1 MYVLIANCPCE
12 YWTANNTNILI
23 IENWPILCDIFIFKT
38 LLRLIIF
45 WISQIKLPFPF
56 RVRSNKRVVKT
67 DRVTAK
73 SIRKQQQTIET
84 EQYTDESNKFRHLF
98 AFPFHR
104 TSDTRKIFV
113 FAILAKLEPRIGS
126 STSSVFFFSL
136 SLSFSVPWPSA
147 STEFQPSFEAS
158 SRSSSKNR
166 GWEKKRRSR
175 REGREKPVFKW
186 ASVIVS
192 RGRGIKQDLLWRMCT
207 GVWLYTRQKMV
218 PLHSYPSIWGKK
230 CFAQKRNVFDSFRLV
245 IFYYAWLLL
254 EEKNSITR

>member
-1 MYVLIANCPCE
+1 MYVLIVPANTH
-12 YWTANNTNILI
+12 WTANNTNILI

-73 SIRKQQQTIET
+73 SVRKQQQTIET

-104 TSDTRKIFV
+104 TSDIRKIFV
-113 FAILAKLEPRIGS
+113 FAIFAKLGS

-136 SLSFSVPWPSA
+136 SLSFSVPWPNA

-158 SRSSSKNR
+158 SRSSSKDR

-207 GVWLYTRQKMV
+207 GVWLYTRQKDAV
-218 PLHSYPSIWGKK
+218 AFLSIHLGKK
-230 CFAQKRNVFDSFRLV
+230 MFRAEAERFWQLSTCYFLLRV
-245 IFYYAWLLL
+245 I
-254 EEKNSITR
+254 ITRRKKFYNKVE

>member
-136 SLSFSVPWPSA
+136 SFFLRSLAKCQHRV
-147 STEFQPSFEAS
+147 STEF
-158 SRSSSKNR
+158 RS
-166 GWEKKRRSR
+166 E
-175 REGREKPVFKW
+175 
-186 ASVIVS
+186 
-192 RGRGIKQDLLWRMCT
+192 
-207 GVWLYTRQKMV
+207 
-218 PLHSYPSIWGKK
+218 
-230 CFAQKRNVFDSFRLV
+230 
-245 IFYYAWLLL
+245 L
-254 EEKNSITR
+254 EELVEGSRLRKKAKVEARGKRKTGF

>member
-1 MYVLIANCPCE
+1 MYVLIVPANT

-67 DRVTAK
+67 DRVKHTKAAANNRDRA
-73 SIRKQQQTIET
+73 IYRRIKQI
-84 EQYTDESNKFRHLF
+84 SPPVCV
-98 AFPFHR
+98 PFHR

-136 SLSFSVPWPSA
+136 SLFLRSLAKCQHRV
-147 STEFQPSFEAS
+147 STEF
-158 SRSSSKNR
+158 RS
-166 GWEKKRRSR
+166 E
-175 REGREKPVFKW
+175 
-186 ASVIVS
+186 
-192 RGRGIKQDLLWRMCT
+192 
-207 GVWLYTRQKMV
+207 
-218 PLHSYPSIWGKK
+218 
-230 CFAQKRNVFDSFRLV
+230 
-245 IFYYAWLLL
+245 L
-254 EEKNSITR
+254 EELVEGSRLRKKAKVEARGKRKTGF